1 MSTAGLPP
9 YVVEDVILSSCETIA
24 VIGLSADPGRDSH
37 RVAAYMQQ
45 QGYRIVPINPR
56 APGPILGETVYA
68 SLTAVPDSIE
78 IDLVNIFRRSVQT
91 DASIDAAIERGVAAV
106 WLQLGITNE
115 AGLARAGARGML
127 AVQDRCL
134 MVEHRRWQAGESGGD
149 AGR

>member
-9 YVVEDVILSSCETIA
+9 YAVEDVILASCETIV

-45 QGYRIVPINPR
+45 QGYRIVPVNPH
-56 APGPILGETVYA
+56 APGSILGETVYP

-78 IDLVNIFRRSVQT
+78 IDLVNVFRRSVQT

-106 WLQLGITNE
+106 WLQLGIMNE
-115 AGLARAGARGML
+115 AGLARAGERGLL

-149 AGR
+149 AGC